1 MNFIGATYRSRND
14 SQIIVPPKA
23 HTSMG
28 DSSWNLEICSLQA
41 AQQVGVP
48 FPGSSDSV
56 TGLCFFQ
63 EASPVLHSQLVSVS
77 LSNHSLLIYAWE
89 GRGLVYLVSFRNF
102 LNPLSC
108 LLPELK
114 EPLSRMDCSA
124 HPQYIPLFH
133 LLYNILFHT
142 TSLQERF

>member
-1 MNFIGATYRSRND
+1 MEVQRKDTTKIPLVEQMNFIGVTYRSRDD

-28 DSSWNLEICSLQA
+28 DSSLQVA
-41 AQQVGVP
+41 RQVGVP
-48 FPGSSDSV
+48 FPGSSHSV

-77 LSNHSLLIYAWE
+77 VSNHSLLIYAWE

-102 LNPLSC
+102 LNPFE
-108 LLPELK
+108 LL
-114 EPLSRMDCSA
+114 
-124 HPQYIPLFH
+124 
-133 LLYNILFHT
+133 
-142 TSLQERF
+142 TS